1 MRTTL
6 RRAVTATAAL
16 SLALMACTGGE
27 DEADTT
33 DAPADAGAT
42 TSAAG
47 AETTEAAGATEGT
60 SAAGTAAEGT
70 AAEGTEGTA
79 AEGTADEAT
88 TTAGGAGTT
97 PGDTVDVVQG
107 EDLTFHV
114 ITHGD
119 DGVFWA
125 VVQTATEAAA
135 ADYGVTV
142 NYFGSN
148 NDAEAQSQAIEGAIA
163 EGSDGI
169 AISLADPEGVSAAA
183 QAVVDAGIPLY
194 TLNSGLNNWQ
204 ELGAVTHVGQDE
216 IVAGRGAGE
225 RFNELGATKILCG
238 RQEQT
243 NIALEERCNG
253 LAETF
258 EGEVVS
264 EFVGLDA
271 DPTEQENQI
280 AALLQADP
288 DIDAFMGTGPNLP
301 LRAIAAGESAGRELQ
316 IAGFDISPDL
326 ITAINDGSV
335 AFTVDQQQYLQGYLP
350 VVLMYLQ
357 ATNLNTAGGG
367 MPILTGPGF
376 VDSENVEGV
385 AALVDAGTR

>member
-16 SLALMACTGGE
+16 SLIFVACTGDDDDDSSATE
-27 DEADTT
+27 VAADTT
-33 DAPADAGAT
+33 
-42 TSAAG
+42 AAG
-47 AETTEAAGATEGT
+47 GTEATEAT
-60 SAAGTAAEGT
+60 
-70 AAEGTEGTA
+70 
-79 AEGTADEAT
+79 EGTADEAT
-88 TTAGGAGTT
+88 TTGGAETSA

-107 EDLTFHV
+107 EDLVFHV

-119 DGVFWA
+119 DGVFWS

-142 NYFGSN
+142 NYFGST
-148 NDAEAQSQAIEGAIA
+148 NDAEAQSQAIEAAIA

-183 QAVVDAGIPLY
+183 QAVVEAGIPLY

-204 ELGAVTHVGQDE
+204 DLGAITHVGQDE
-216 IVAGRGAGE
+216 IVAGQGAGE
-225 RFNELGATKILCG
+225 RFNELGVTKILCG

-243 NIALEERCNG
+243 NIALEERCQG
-253 LAETF
+253 LDETF

-288 DIDAFMGTGPNLP
+288 AIDAFMGTGPNLP
-301 LRAIAAGESAGRELQ
+301 LRAIAAAESAGRELQ

-326 ITAINDGSV
+326 LPAISDGTV

-367 MPILTGPGF
+367 LPILTGPGF
-376 VDSENVEGV
+376 VDAENVDGV